1 MNRVPGNCSTIP
13 KGLTLVPSIVPEEE
27 EKKVWCWKKIRR
39 MAENFL
45 NLVKDYLQ
53 KILPTSWAKQ
63 PEDEER
69 KNNGD

>member
-1 MNRVPGNCSTIP
+1 
-13 KGLTLVPSIVPEEE
+13 
-27 EKKVWCWKKIRR
+27 

-63 PEDEER
+63 PEDEDR
-69 KNNGD
+69 KTNGD

>member
-13 KGLTLVPSIVPEEE
+13 KGLNTCTIIVSEEE
-27 EKKVWCWKKIRR
+27 EKKVWCWKKITR

-45 NLVKDYLQ
+45 HLVKDYLQ

-63 PEDEER
+63 PEDEDR
-69 KNNGD
+69 KTNGD